1 MSVRKREWVR
11 ASGEKNSAGVVD
23 YVDAR
28 GTRRNQ
34 QFKRKADGEAFQ
46 NRTGVDVRAGGHTSE
61 DNRPTVAQAGQLWL
75 ETKENAGLE
84 RTTLKSY
91 RDHLALHIVPLIGNT
106 KLSQLTVPL
115 ARSFEDTLS
124 IDRSPAMVTKV
135 LTSLGALVQDAMERG
150 LVAQNIV

>member
-1 MSVRKREWVR
+1 MSVRKREWVSP
-11 ASGEKNSAGVVD
+11 SGEKNSAWVVD
-23 YVDAR
+23 YVDGS
-28 GTRRNQ
+28 GTRRNK
-34 QFKRKADGEAFQ
+34 QFKRKADAEAFRD
-46 NRTGVDVRAGGHTSE
+46 RTGVDVRAGVHTPDHKS
-61 DNRPTVAQAGQLWL
+61 PTVAQAGQLWL
-75 ETKENAGLE
+75 QTKENAGLE

-91 RDHLALHIVPLIGNT
+91 REHLALHIVPLIGNT